1 MSRQVAHFAAATL
14 TPVALLAAGGMLGGG
29 WLAAAL
35 AYLTVFSFALDM
47 LAPRAPAALPAPAG
61 NADTAP
67 NAPPIPAAAAAAA
80 AAADGLSALLAI
92 AHFALMLLAV
102 RAVSGAGGLGAAER
116 VVAFFAFGLFF
127 GQVSNSNAHELIHR
141 ANRGLFTLG
150 KWVFISQLF
159 GHHAS
164 AHRLV
169 HHVHVATDRDPNSAA
184 AGESFYR
191 FAPRAWW
198 GSLRE
203 GWRAEAARARP
214 VVRIFGEYLAG
225 AALFA
230 ALAWTVAGA
239 AGLAAWLALAAYATL
254 QLLLSDYVQHYGLR
268 RRLGPDGRPEP
279 VGDAHSWNA
288 PHRFS
293 ALVMLNAPRHAD
305 HHAHPARRFPVLDLE
320 RGSPTLPYPLPVMGA
335 IALWP
340 RRWRR
345 LMDRRLAALAGSQNG
360 PASPAVSLSARR
372 A

>member
-1 MSRQVAHFAAATL
+1 MGRQVAHFAAATL
-14 TPVALLAAGGMLGGG
+14 APVALLAAGGMLGGG

-35 AYLTVFSFALDM
+35 VYLTLFSYALDM
-47 LAPRAPAALPAPAG
+47 LAPRAQTPAFRSTPHTGPAARVSP
-61 NADTAP
+61 
-67 NAPPIPAAAAAAA
+67 
-80 AAADGLSALLAI
+80 AADGLSALLAI

-102 RAVSGAGGLGAAER
+102 RAVSGASGLSAAER
-116 VVAFFAFGLFF
+116 IVAFFAFGLFF

-141 ANRGLFTLG
+141 ASRGLFALG

-159 GHHAS
+159 GHHTS

-203 GWRAEAARARP
+203 GWRAEAALGRP
-214 VVRIFGEYLAG
+214 AARIFGEYFAG

-230 ALAWTVAGA
+230 ALAWAVAGA

-254 QLLLSDYVQHYGLR
+254 QILLSDYVQHYGLR
-268 RRLGPDGRPEP
+268 RRTGSDGRPEP

-293 ALVMLNAPRHAD
+293 ALVMLNAPRHGD
-305 HHAHPARRFPVLDLE
+305 HHAHPARPYPALDLPPS
-320 RGSPTLPYPLPVMGA
+320 GPALPYPLPVMGA
-335 IALWP
+335 VALWP

-345 LMDRRLAALAGSQNG
+345 LMDRRLAALGEAPDGRAG
-360 PASPAVSLSARR
+360 PALSLSARR

>member
-14 TPVALLAAGGMLGGG
+14 APVALLAAGGLLGGG
-29 WLAAAL
+29 WLVAAL
-35 AYLTVFSFALDM
+35 VYLTVFSYALDM
-47 LAPRAPAALPAPAG
+47 LAPRPPVIQPAPPDD
-61 NADTAP
+61 ADAHPSPLPQPTVS
-67 NAPPIPAAAAAAA
+67 

-102 RAVSGAGGLGAAER
+102 RAVSGASGLSAAER

-141 ANRGLFTLG
+141 TSRGLVALG
-150 KWVFISQLF
+150 KWVFISHLF

-169 HHVHVATDRDPNSAA
+169 HHVHVATDRDPNSARP
-184 AGESFYR
+184 GESFYR

-230 ALAWTVAGA
+230 ALAWAIAGA

-254 QLLLSDYVQHYGLR
+254 QILLSDYVQHYGLR
-268 RRLGPDGRPEP
+268 RRAGSDGRPEP

-293 ALVMLNAPRHAD
+293 ALVMLNAPRHGD
-305 HHAHPARRFPVLDLE
+305 HHAHPARPYPALDLA

-345 LMDRRLAALAGSQNG
+345 LMDRRLAALAGAQTHS
-360 PASPAVSLSARR
+360 ASPAASLSARR